1 MSAARLE
8 LVGLGAHGRVERV
21 EVPEVEACVVGAGPG
36 ADLEWALPGLAARHL
51 RLEREGE
58 RVVATDLGGG
68 LRVNGRSVA
77 SSPVTHLDVLALGD
91 ARVVLLAH
99 EGGAGALARRH
110 GVCAAWLQPEPSG
123 PRVSLAAGENA
134 CGRAAEAAVVVA
146 DPTASKRHA
155 RIVLGFD
162 AVTVEDLGSANG
174 TRVNGALVARARLFD
189 GDRVAFGAASFR
201 VGIEEGDREV
211 TLPPRRPV
219 AGLDPAL
226 LSAETT
232 AFEPV
237 VPPLP
242 PERR

>member
-1 MSAARLE
+1 MTAARLE
-8 LVGLGAHGRVERV
+8 LVGLGARGCVERV

-51 RLEREGE
+51 RLDREGD

-68 LRVNGRSVA
+68 LRINGRVVA
-77 SSPVTHLDVLALGD
+77 SSPVAHLDVLSLGD

-99 EGGAGALARRH
+99 EGAAARRQ
-110 GVCAAWLQPEPSG
+110 GVRAAWLRPEPAG
-123 PRVSLAAGENA
+123 ARVPLAPGENA
-134 CGRAAEAAVVVA
+134 CGRAADAAVVLA
-146 DPTASKRHA
+146 DPTASKQHA
-155 RIVLGFD
+155 RILLGFD

-189 GDRVAFGAASFR
+189 GDHVAFGAASFR
-201 VGIEEGDREV
+201 VGIEEGECQV
-211 TLPPRRPV
+211 TLPPRRP
-219 AGLDPAL
+219 APGLDPAL

-237 VPPLP
+237 VPPPP